1 MEKGK
6 NSNLKKY
13 KRREL
18 LELLIEQRARIE
30 QLEAEL
36 DAACRALAQRDRE
49 AESAAASPL
58 DAAQRCA
65 ARESARTVLFD
76 LMGLMQILER
86 TDESSEEAN

>member
-13 KRREL
+13 KRSEL

-36 DAACRALAQRDRE
+36 DAACRALAQRDR
-49 AESAAASPL
+49 
-58 DAAQRCA
+58 
-65 ARESARTVLFD
+65 
-76 LMGLMQILER
+76 
-86 TDESSEEAN
+86 

>member
-13 KRREL
+13 NRSEL

-58 DAAQRCA
+58 DAAPPSRAPGRCC
-65 ARESARTVLFD
+65 L
-76 LMGLMQILER
+76 I
-86 TDESSEEAN
+86 